1 MGESRIL
8 VVTDY
13 IDAHADRLIALL
25 RERGAEPVRLNSSD
39 LTAGL
44 TGRPPHG
51 VTLHLPEAGKTVDLA
66 GLTSIWWRKPGP
78 FGLRPDLDERQ
89 REFAM
94 EETGHAVLGLLGTLG
109 ARWVSHPDAIRRAGY
124 KAEQLHRAEA
134 LGFTVPRTLITTD
147 PEAARGF
154 LDECG
159 GQTVYKVLSDPYLAA
174 SRHAERGGH
183 GRHEHGRH
191 GWHKPP
197 DNLFVATTPVTAAT
211 LGDGEAV
218 RAVPC
223 QFQERLPI
231 ASELRVTVI
240 GDEVFAAE
248 VVAGTMDWRLPG
260 ADATWRAAA
269 LPDAVAARCVALTRG
284 YHLEFGAVDLI
295 RTPDGRL
302 VFLEI
307 NPNGQFLF
315 VEDRVPELRLG
326 DAMAALLMRGG
337 QA

>member
-39 LTAGL
+39 QSATL
-44 TGRPPHG
+44 TGRPPKG
-51 VTLHLPEAGKTVDLA
+51 VTLHLPDAGRTADLA

-78 FGLRPDLDERQ
+78 FGLHAGLDDRQ
-89 REFAM
+89 REFAL
-94 EETGHAVLGLLGTLG
+94 EETHHAVLGLLGSLG

-124 KAEQLHRAEA
+124 KAEQLHRAAA
-134 LGFTVPRTLITTD
+134 LGFEVPRTLVTNE
-147 PEAARGF
+147 PEAARAF
-154 LDECG
+154 LDACG
-159 GQTVYKVLSDPYLAA
+159 GRVVYKVLSDPYLAA
-174 SRHAERGGH
+174 RKHTGH
-183 GRHEHGRH
+183 E
-191 GWHKPP
+191 PP

-211 LGDGEAV
+211 LGDGESV

-223 QFQERLPI
+223 QFQEELAI

-260 ADATWRAAA
+260 ADATWRSAA
-269 LPDAVAARCVALTRG
+269 LPDAVAGRCVALTRG
-284 YHLEFGAVDLI
+284 YNLEFGAIDLV
-295 RTPDGRL
+295 RTADGRL

-315 VEDRVPELRLG
+315 VEDRVPQLRLG
-326 DAMAALLMRGG
+326 DAMAAHLMRG
-337 QA
+337 AA